1 MQQETNHNSNLFPQL
16 SYEVLQHLKEYG
28 TEIDLQAGE
37 CLFREGDRSYDFHV
51 VLEGEIIVTK
61 QVNGEE
67 KILAKHQCGE
77 FIGELSILS
86 EADCIT
92 SGYATVASRL
102 LKLELKTFK
111 QIIATA
117 PPLADLIISNLAAR
131 TRLVEQQLQQQEQL
145 ASLGKLSAGISHELK
160 NPAAAAA
167 RVAEELQTCF
177 QESQTLALKLNIYS
191 FTPEQ
196 LGFLSDFLNQLQRI
210 KNPAKFDLLAQ
221 SEREDEITDWLEDH
235 DINLGWEIISALV
248 DVGFDSHKLDELTDQ
263 IPNYALGDVI
273 SWLAANLTTVGLIKE
288 IKQSSDRISELVKSV
303 KSYAHGNTVQQH
315 QVDVHEG
322 IENTLTML
330 SNKLKGG
337 IEVIRE
343 YGHNLPEVNTFGSE
357 LNQVWTNLIDN
368 AVDALDGKGKIFIRT
383 SRNDQ
388 YLIIEIA
395 DNGPGIPP
403 EIQSRIFQPFF
414 TTKGVGKGSGLGLDI
429 IHDIVIKKHQGEIKL
444 NSQPGNTSFQIF
456 LPISR

>member
-1 MQQETNHNSNLFPQL
+1 MLPENNNSSTLFPRL
-16 SYEVLQHLKEYG
+16 SNEVLQHLKEYG
-28 TEIDLQAGE
+28 KEIDLEMGE

-51 VLEGEIIVTK
+51 VLEGEILITK
-61 QVNGEE
+61 KVNGTE
-67 KILAKHQCGE
+67 KILAKHQRGE

-86 EADCIT
+86 ETNSIA
-92 SGYATVASRL
+92 SGYATVASRI

-117 PPLADLIISNLAAR
+117 PPLADLIISTLAAR
-131 TRLVEQQLQQQEQL
+131 TKSVEQQLQQQEQL
-145 ASLGKLSAGISHELK
+145 ASLGKLSAGIAHELK

-167 RVAEELQTCF
+167 RVAEELESRF
-177 QESQTLALKLNIYS
+177 QESQILALKLNQHS
-191 FTPEQ
+191 FDTEK
-196 LGFLSDFLNQLQRI
+196 LDFLTVFLQELQTI
-210 KNPAKFDLLAQ
+210 KNTKKFDLLAQ

-235 DINLGWEIISALV
+235 DLNLAGEIISALV
-248 DVGFDSHKLDELTDQ
+248 DVGFDIQKLDNLADQ
-263 IPNYALGDVI
+263 IPDYGLGDVVA
-273 SWLAANLTTVGLIKE
+273 WLAANLTTTGLIRE

-303 KSYAHGNTVQQH
+303 KSYSHGNTVQQH

-330 SNKLKGG
+330 SYKLKGG

-343 YGHNLPEVNTFGSE
+343 YAQNLPVVNTFGSE

-383 SRNDQ
+383 SQNDQ
-388 YLIIEIA
+388 SVIIEIA
-395 DNGPGIPP
+395 DNGPGIPS
-403 EIQSRIFQPFF
+403 EIQSRIFEPFF

-429 IHDIVIKKHQGEIKL
+429 INDIVVKKHQGEIQL
-444 NSQPGNTSFQIF
+444 NSQPGSTIFQIF
-456 LPISR
+456 LPIN